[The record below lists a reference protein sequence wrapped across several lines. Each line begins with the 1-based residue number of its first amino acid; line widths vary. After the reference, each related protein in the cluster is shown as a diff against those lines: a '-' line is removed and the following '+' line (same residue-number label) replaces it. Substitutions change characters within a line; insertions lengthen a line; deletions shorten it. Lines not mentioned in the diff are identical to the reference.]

1 MIMRNFLFCISVVL
15 MTSIMAACENNSSSQ
30 QVSTDEDSV
39 VITEEIELDG
49 NTLIVTDEDGNVET
63 LNLL

>member
-1 MIMRNFLFCISVVL
+1 MREFLFCISIVL
-15 MTSIMAACENNSSSQ
+15 MTSIMASCEKHSSSQ

-49 NTLIVTDEDGNVET
+49 NTLIITDEDGTVEK
-63 LNLL
+63 LNLN